1 MPRSPSPRLLTAQ
14 DAGRLVL
21 VLLALIG
28 LTLSPARAAE
38 PAPGVLDRAMAAVLT
53 VRTADDADRFLGTAF
68 LWGAEGALA
77 VTNAHVVGKAAEVR
91 LTDAQGQEQ
100 TGRVLA
106 VDQTRDVAVIAVT
119 PAGPGLVAGPPARLG
134 QEVWALGAPL
144 GLDLSVTAGIV
155 SATARQADPTAPL
168 RMVQHDAAVNPG
180 SSGGPLVDAEGRL
193 LGMNSRIA
201 DGSRTFV
208 GIAYAIPAPDL
219 DRIVPALLAGH
230 LLPLPHLGLRARA
243 VDRTIASALGL
254 PPVGLLVDE
263 VEPGSLTAT
272 AGLLPG
278 DILLAVNGVPLSGP
292 GDLPFAVE
300 AAQTGGP
307 AALTVHRAGAELA
320 LSMDLTAPAP
330 TVAPHDPAQ
339 AVRIDRYSLAELGL
353 TFDDQLRI
361 TALTRNS
368 PAALAGIAEGERL
381 LALNGQA
388 LDPAALDQVAITAAS
403 LFLVEGPGGMTR
415 HVVVDPWGRAD
426 GLRPVGGAN
435 VLDPA
440 VVVF

>member
-1 MPRSPSPRLLTAQ
+1 M
-14 DAGRLVL
+14 DGRL
-21 VLLALIG
+21 
-28 LTLSPARAAE
+28 P
-38 PAPGVLDRAMAAVLT
+38 
-53 VRTADDADRFLGTAF
+53 
-68 LWGAEGALA
+68 
-77 VTNAHVVGKAAEVR
+77 
-91 LTDAQGQEQ
+91 
-100 TGRVLA
+100 
-106 VDQTRDVAVIAVT
+106 
-119 PAGPGLVAGPPARLG
+119 
-134 QEVWALGAPL
+134 
-144 GLDLSVTAGIV
+144 
-155 SATARQADPTAPL
+155 
-168 RMVQHDAAVNPG
+168 
-180 SSGGPLVDAEGRL
+180 
-193 LGMNSRIA
+193 
-201 DGSRTFV
+201 
-208 GIAYAIPAPDL
+208 
-219 DRIVPALLAGH
+219 
-230 LLPLPHLGLRARA
+230 PLPHLGLRARA

-307 AALTVHRAGAELA
+307 AALTVHRAGTDLA
-320 LSMDLTAPAP
+320 LSLDLSAPAP
-330 TVAPHDPAQ
+330 TVTPHDPAS

-353 TFDDQLRI
+353 TLDDQSRI